1 MDFDHLGRELGMIFT
16 SKMGLEGLH
25 GLKYGIDVRVW
36 IEMGSKI

>member
-1 MDFDHLGRELGMIFT
+1 MVFT

-36 IEMGSKI
+36 FEMGSKNHLF